1 MSEVTALGPGDPRR
15 LGPYRLLGRLGAG
28 GMGVVYL
35 AVWPGTDRQVAI
47 KVINRSYAEVPKYR
61 VRFEREVRTA
71 TLIRSPHVPRLL
83 DAELESDEPYVV
95 TEVVRGTS
103 LAGLEEGLAPDRLL
117 TVARDTAQALMDIHA
132 HQIVHRDL
140 KPSNVMMAGERAVVI
155 DFGIAAD
162 LADLVRVTTTGHVV
176 GTLPY
181 LAPELVDPRRAAPAS
196 PASDVFSWGC
206 LLYFAATGRA
216 AFSSAGTTLT
226 QPIPDLTGVPGV
238 VRELVARTLDKRPER
253 RPSVRSILDE
263 LATVGAEVVLCGG
276 NGRSH
281 TARLLAVLLDNGLAV
296 RVSADPD
303 SLADARV
310 LVVVVSERPDAAVR
324 DMRLAARQ
332 RGVTVL
338 VVLAGGHHE
347 PDVFLDARTGAL
359 PDATQLRALRVL
371 AMGWDTVPVPEFF
384 PTAPLDAT
392 AALDP
397 AVAEIA
403 AALAEGDLVTADLHT
418 TAVLLAA
425 AGCADHGWAGL
436 DEVASIGERLLRDCA
451 RVWHEG
457 TDGKH
462 GFLAQRLLMTD
473 RTGTEVADLA
483 HLFGWG
489 DPLGIPADYPVWV
502 TCAGPGFFPTL
513 RHEVPSDAWFDNWNI
528 TVSALYGRI
537 RSEFS

>member
-117 TVARDTAQALMDIHA
+117 TVARDTAQALLDIHA
-132 HQIVHRDL
+132 HDIVHRDL

-162 LADLVRVTTTGHVV
+162 LSDLVRVTTTGHVV

-206 LLYFAATGRA
+206 LLYFAATGRT

-281 TARLLAVLLDNGLAV
+281 TAHLLALLLDAGLAV
-296 RVSADPD
+296 RVSAEPD

-310 LVVVVSERPDAAVR
+310 LLVIVSERPDAAVR

-359 PDATQLRALRVL
+359 PDAAQLRALREI
-371 AMGWDTVPVPEFF
+371 AAGGNASP
-384 PTAPLDAT
+384 AT
-392 AALDP
+392 ETSPAP
-397 AVAEIA
+397 AVAGIA
-403 AALAEGDLVTADLHT
+403 AALAEGDLVAADLLT

-436 DEVASIGERLLRDCA
+436 DEVASIGTRLLRDCA
-451 RVWHEG
+451 HVWHEG

-462 GFLAQRLLMTD
+462 GFRAQRLLMAD
-473 RTGTEVADLA
+473 GTGTEVADLA

-502 TCAGPGFFPTL
+502 TGAGPGFFPTL
-513 RHEVPSDAWFDNWNI
+513 RHEVPSGAWFDNWNV
-528 TVSALYGRI
+528 TVSALYRRI
-537 RSEFS
+537 RSEFPCP

>member
-1 MSEVTALGPGDPRR
+1 MSEVTGLGPGDPRR

-61 VRFEREVRTA
+61 TRFEREVRTA
-71 TLIRSPHVPRLL
+71 TLIRSPHVPQLL
-83 DAELESDEPYVV
+83 DSNLESDEPYVV

-103 LAGLEEGLAPDRLL
+103 LAGLERGLTADRLL
-117 TVARDTAQALMDIHA
+117 TVARDTAQALLDIHA

-140 KPSNVMMAGERAVVI
+140 KPSNVMMAGERAIVI

-162 LADLVRVTTTGHVV
+162 LSDLVRVTTTDHVV

-181 LAPELVDPRRAAPAS
+181 LAPELVDPRRTAQAS

-216 AFSSAGTTLT
+216 AFSGVGTTLT
-226 QPIPDLTGVPGV
+226 QPIPDLVAVPGV
-238 VRELVARTLDKRPER
+238 VRELVARTLDKRPEQ

-276 NGRSH
+276 KGRSY
-281 TARLLAVLLDNGLAV
+281 TAQLLSRLVNFGLAV

-324 DMRLAARQ
+324 DMRLAAVQ

-338 VVLAGGHHE
+338 VVLVGGHHE
-347 PDVFLDARTGAL
+347 TDVFLDARTGAL
-359 PDATQLRALRVL
+359 PDDAQLRALREL
-371 AMGWDTVPVPEFF
+371 AAGRNDSVTTTPRE
-384 PTAPLDAT
+384 AT
-392 AALDP
+392 TDP

-418 TAVLLAA
+418 TAALLAA
-425 AGCADHGWAGL
+425 AGCASLGWAGL

-462 GFLAQRLLMTD
+462 GFRAQRLLMAD
-473 RTGTEVADLA
+473 GNGTEVADLA

-489 DPLGIPADYPVWV
+489 DPASIPADYPAWV
-502 TCAGPGFFPTL
+502 TGAGPGFFPTL
-513 RHEVPSDAWFDNWNI
+513 RHEVPSGAWFDDWNV